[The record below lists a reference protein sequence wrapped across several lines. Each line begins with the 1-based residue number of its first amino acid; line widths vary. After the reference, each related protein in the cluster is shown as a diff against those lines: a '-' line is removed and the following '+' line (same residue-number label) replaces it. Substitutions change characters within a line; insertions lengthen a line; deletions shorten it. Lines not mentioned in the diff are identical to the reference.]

1 MADNPPKIP
10 LGKLEW
16 GVIFSMLVSGG
27 SAIFSA
33 GILYGDVKDH
43 DRRLM
48 VIETKSEGVTER
60 LARIESNLDF
70 LVEQYKQER
79 KQVR

>member
-1 MADNPPKIP
+1 MPENPPKIA

-16 GVIFSMLVSGG
+16 GVIFSILFSGA
-27 SAIFSA
+27 STLFSA
-33 GILYGDVKDH
+33 GILYSDVRSH
-43 DRRLM
+43 ERRIM
-48 VIETKSEGVTER
+48 IIETKSEGVTER

-79 KQVR
+79 KRVM